1 MATTRYHNIT
11 GGTSAAAQI
20 TQELLE
26 AGANYRVSRISL
38 ANVEGTNTVSV
49 DLWIEK
55 QYPTTTGGEA
65 GLYGKFYFFK
75 GVSMP
80 ANTSLLYDLSFDNS
94 VDEFG
99 LYIKLTAATGTPAV
113 DVILY

>member
-1 MATTRYHNIT
+1 MARHHNIT
-11 GGTSAAAQI
+11 GSTSALAQT
-20 TQELLE
+20 TQELLK
-26 AGANYRVSRISL
+26 AGDNHRVSRISL
-38 ANVEGTNTVSV
+38 ANVEGTNAVSV

-55 QYPTTTGGEA
+55 QYSTVVPEA

-75 GVSMP
+75 GLSIP
-80 ANTSLLYDLSFDNS
+80 INTSLLYDLSFDNS
-94 VDEFG
+94 ADEFG

>member
-11 GGTSAAAQI
+11 GSTSALAQT
-20 TQELLE
+20 TQELLK
-26 AGANYRVSRISL
+26 AGENYAINKISL
-38 ANVEGTNTVSV
+38 ANVEGTNAVSV

-55 QYPTTTGGEA
+55 QYSAAVPEE

-75 GVSMP
+75 GLSIP
-80 ANTSLLYDLSFDNS
+80 ANTSYLYELSFSNAAE
-94 VDEFG
+94 EFG
-99 LYIKLTAATGTPAV
+99 LYIKLTAASGTPAV